1 MISDLEFNLIFR
13 SLEDFEEREFAYSD
27 EDSSVVFAS
36 YPRFFASLIIVL
48 ISVILTTKSKYNN
61 LIGSCAN
68 YISFFMVLLIVF
80 VGAFYIDFDNW
91 FNVEGGFVPYGYSSI
106 FRGATVI
113 LSTYLGK
120 NSNY

>member
-1 MISDLEFNLIFR
+1 
-13 SLEDFEEREFAYSD
+13 
-27 EDSSVVFAS
+27 
-36 YPRFFASLIIVL
+36 
-48 ISVILTTKSKYNN
+48 
-61 LIGSCAN
+61 
-68 YISFFMVLLIVF
+68 MVLLIVF

-120 NSNY
+120 NSSLQIYLLTNANDKTKISCRGLRLHAVKKPIEYGFIREGSPILINQKRENRAFSTLIGRNLRPFPDNTVL